1 MLSKDNEIKLIDF
14 GLSTVST
21 RTNSQRV
28 MAGTNQYM
36 APEVFKFD
44 YGTPCDIWSLG
55 VCLYY
60 LLTGKKPFNGRGIQA
75 L

>member
-1 MLSKDNEIKLIDF
+1 MLNKKDNEVKLIDF
-14 GLSTVST
+14 GLSVIGNRKDTDIAI
-21 RTNSQRV
+21 
-28 MAGTNQYM
+28 AGTSYYM
-36 APEVFKFD
+36 APEIFKLD

-60 LLTGKKPFNGRGIQA
+60 LLTGRRPFNGNG